1 MHTESTPAR
10 HTATMPLQIDGHPGF
25 RSRMPSP
32 ILCHEPERE
41 LVMMSEREHR
51 RIGHDLHDGI
61 CQELGAL
68 HFALQAAKR
77 LAGTSSRLIQQLEV
91 ISQGVHRAI
100 QHTRLIARGIAPF
113 ELEDGDL
120 AGALRELTEN
130 TGTLHEIDC
139 CLETHGP
146 VVDFEPE
153 AATHLFRIAQEAIQN
168 ALRHGAA
175 TRIVIT
181 LDFMEHGALL
191 TITDNGTGLPDCVL
205 GNPPAGMGWKIMRYR
220 AGLLGGAV
228 DMAPSADGSGVCV
241 RCRFSPQA
249 LIAS

>member
-10 HTATMPLQIDGHPGF
+10 HAATKPLEIDGYPGL
-25 RSRMPSP
+25 RSRMPA
-32 ILCHEPERE
+32 LCHESERE

-68 HFALQAAKR
+68 HFALEAAKR
-77 LAGTSSRLIQQLEV
+77 LAGASNRLIQQLEV

-100 QHTRLIARGIAPF
+100 QHTRLISRGLTPF

-120 AGALRELTEN
+120 VGALRELTEN

-146 VVDFEPE
+146 FLDFEPE
-153 AATHLFRIAQEAIQN
+153 TATHLFRIAQEAIQN
-168 ALRHGAA
+168 AIRHGGA
-175 TRIVIT
+175 TRIVIV
-181 LDFMEHGALL
+181 LDFTRREAQL
-191 TITDNGTGLPDCVL
+191 TITDNGTGLPDSAS
-205 GNPPAGMGWKIMRYR
+205 GKPPAGMGWKIMRYR

-228 DMAPSADGSGVCV
+228 DMAPGADGTGVCV
-241 RCRFSPQA
+241 RCRFAKQA
-249 LIAS
+249 LIAP

>member
-1 MHTESTPAR
+1 MHTESAPAR
-10 HTATMPLQIDGHPGF
+10 HTAAMSLEIDGYPAI
-25 RSRMPSP
+25 RSRIPSP
-32 ILCHEPERE
+32 TPRHEPERE

-68 HFALQAAKR
+68 HFALEAAKR
-77 LAGTSSRLIQQLEV
+77 LAGASTRVIQQLEV
-91 ISQGVHRAI
+91 ISQGIHRAI

-139 CLETHGP
+139 SLETLGP
-146 VVDFEPE
+146 VVDCEPE

-168 ALRHGAA
+168 AIRHGAA
-175 TRIVIT
+175 TRIEIV
-181 LDFMEHGALL
+181 LDFTKREALL
-191 TITDNGTGLPDCVL
+191 TVTDNGTGLPDSTT
-205 GNPPAGMGWKIMRYR
+205 GKPPGGMGWKIMRHR
-220 AGLLGGAV
+220 ANLLGGAV
-228 DMAPSADGSGVCV
+228 DMAPGPDGSGLCV
-241 RCRFSPQA
+241 RCRFAKDS
-249 LIAS
+249 LITP

>member
-10 HTATMPLQIDGHPGF
+10 HAATMPLEIDGHPRF
-25 RSRMPSP
+25 RSRMTSP
-32 ILCHEPERE
+32 ALSHEPERE

-68 HFALQAAKR
+68 HFALEAAKR
-77 LAGTSSRLIQQLEV
+77 LAGPSSRLIQQLEV

-100 QHTRLIARGIAPF
+100 HHTRLIARGIAPF

-130 TGTLHEIDC
+130 TGALHEIDC
-139 CLETHGP
+139 SLETLGP
-146 VVDFEPE
+146 IVDFEPE

-175 TRIVIT
+175 TRIEIA
-181 LDFMEHGALL
+181 LDFTGREPLL
-191 TITDNGTGLPDCVL
+191 TVTDNGTGLPDSAT
-205 GNPPAGMGWKIMRYR
+205 GNPPSGMGWKIMRYR
-220 AGLLGGAV
+220 ANLIGGTV
-228 DMAPSADGSGVCV
+228 QVSSREDIRGTVL
-241 RCRFSPQA
+241 RFAFPA
-249 LIAS
+249 